1 MTHLAENGD
10 CVCVCKMDEDQ
21 QYLPSLPRILISFTL
36 PEGRSLCLIG
46 VYY

>member
-10 CVCVCKMDEDQ
+10 CVCKIDGGQ
-21 QYLPSLPRILISFTL
+21 QYLPSLSRISISFTL